1 MWARGKRRRSAQRKA
16 SMNGSGVEWAHGMTN
31 PGTWRPPCV
40 GNTHNAAPGEQ
51 GARRERRATTT
62 RSARVLIF
70 FLAKF
75 LSTPLSFLHLPLLN
89 FLGIFVHKVFFF
101 LQVPLFLGFLLLSLV
116 SVVVLCRFHSSL
128 LCSCIL
134 SLPSLLLVFDLCVYL
149 DAFGFQ

>member
-101 LQVPLFLGFLLLSLV
+101 FSSASFSRVSSSFFGVGSGSVSVSLVAALFL
-116 SVVVLCRFHSSL
+116 H
-128 LCSCIL
+128 
-134 SLPSLLLVFDLCVYL
+134 LVFTLSSAC
-149 DAFGFQ
+149 F